1 MVRAVESPPRP
12 IAPERGAPDP
22 GAVAGWWRDR
32 RGAGHREPRGP
43 ARPEAHLA
51 RWLVPVLVSAVLT
64 GVLVWLKA
72 RPTGMQ
78 VKVEGQ
84 QLVIDHGTWTVGALL
99 TNRGLVVGPY
109 DAVEPG
115 LTTEV
120 SDGLHIDIVRAHPL
134 TLDDNGITSTIWTT
148 GSTVDAVLGQL
159 DRSPDDVEPP
169 RGSTLLPGG
178 TLTIRDSKSVVVNA
192 DGQQEFVVQTGRTVG
207 DVLAT
212 AGIALDGDD
221 DVTPSPATAVNNG
234 DTVTVVRWDTHD
246 VTEDTPIPNTVQQR
260 NDPNL
265 LRGRQNVI
273 QVGQT
278 GLLRTTSQVTTRD
291 GIEVRRTFL
300 SEERVREPVDRI
312 VAVGTKAPVVN
323 TPSPPSPPAPVVTS
337 PAPAGVDGQYVLR
350 DPPSGL
356 EAGSQ
361 SGLATWYDA
370 PVAGGCAHRTLP
382 KGTRVTVTDAR
393 TGASASCIVND
404 RGPFGAGRIIDL
416 SPDVFQQLGH
426 LDAGVIS
433 VTISW

>member
-1 MVRAVESPPRP
+1 M
-12 IAPERGAPDP
+12 G
-22 GAVAGWWRDR
+22 
-32 RGAGHREPRGP
+32 
-43 ARPEAHLA
+43 
-51 RWLVPVLVSAVLT
+51 RWLVPLLVSVVLT
-64 GVLVWLKA
+64 GVLVYLKA
-72 RPTGMQ
+72 RPSGMQ
-78 VKVEGQ
+78 VRVAGE

-109 DAVEPG
+109 DAVQPG

-120 SDGLHIDIVRAHPL
+120 TDGLHIDIVRAHPL
-134 TLDDNGITSTIWTT
+134 TLDDNGVTTTIWTT
-148 GSTVDAVLGQL
+148 GTTVDAVLGQL

-169 RGSTLLPGG
+169 RGSSLLPGA

-212 AGIALDGDD
+212 AGITFDADD
-221 DVTPSPATAVNNG
+221 EVTPAPTTPISNG

-246 VTEDTPIPNTVQQR
+246 VTEDTPIPNTVVQR
-260 NDPNL
+260 ADPNL

-273 QVGQT
+273 QAGQT

-312 VAVGTKAPVVN
+312 VAVGTRVPAGSPN
-323 TPSPPSPPAPVVTS
+323 PAAPPSPVVTS
-337 PAPAGVDGQYVLR
+337 PAPSGVDGQYVLR
-350 DPPSGL
+350 DPPAGL

-382 KGTRVTVTDAR
+382 KGTRVVITAVN
-393 TGASASCIVND
+393 TGASVTCIVND

-416 SPDVFQQLGH
+416 APDVFQQLGH

>member
-1 MVRAVESPPRP
+1 
-12 IAPERGAPDP
+12 
-22 GAVAGWWRDR
+22 
-32 RGAGHREPRGP
+32 
-43 ARPEAHLA
+43 
-51 RWLVPVLVSAVLT
+51 VLVSAVLT

-72 RPTGMQ
+72 RPTGIQ
-78 VKVEGQ
+78 VRVAGQ

-99 TNRGLVVGPY
+99 TNRGVVVGPY

-134 TLDDNGITSTIWTT
+134 TLDDNGVTSTIWTT
-148 GSTVDAVLGQL
+148 GATVDAVLGQL
-159 DRSPDDVEPP
+159 ARAPDDVDPP
-169 RGSTLLPGG
+169 RGSALLPGA

-207 DVLAT
+207 DVLT
-212 AGIALDGDD
+212 SAGITLDD
-221 DVTPSPATAVNNG
+221 DDEVSPSPATAVSNG

-246 VTEDTPIPNTVQQR
+246 VTEDTPIPNAVEQR

-265 LRGRQNVI
+265 LRGRQSVI
-273 QVGQT
+273 QAGQT

-312 VAVGTKAPVVN
+312 VAVGTKAPAVN
-323 TPSPPSPPAPVVTS
+323 SPSPPAPPVPVVTS
-337 PAPAGVDGQYVLR
+337 PAPSGVDGQYVLR
-350 DPPSGL
+350 DPPVGL

-361 SGLATWYDA
+361 SGLATWYDD

-382 KGTRVTVTDAR
+382 KGTRVTITDTR
-393 TGASASCIVND
+393 TGASATCIVND

-416 SPDVFQQLGH
+416 APDVFQQLGH